1 MNARIERKIYG
12 KSQME
17 ELVAGASFLGFIFSL
32 DRSGWALSVGG
43 HGLVF
48 RLDDIPGTGIHF
60 QRC

>member
-1 MNARIERKIYG
+1 MAKAKW
-12 KSQME
+12 KSW
-17 ELVAGASFLGFIFSL
+17 LPGLLFWGLFLASIAL
-32 DRSGWALSVGG
+32 ALSVGG